1 MSYCDGLLIY
11 LINLINRLQL
21 EENSAVRLVTPSL
34 PPSPAP
40 VGWLEGGTLHRSPIP
55 RRLHWLAVRF
65 RSIFK
70 ILLLTYK
77 ALSGLVLLRPWNMA
91 LFIICKTLKKE
102 GHAFRN
108 IGKNI
113 YIFPT
118 VKSALHFLSY
128 TFTYCWLESFI
139 RIRYFF
145 FVRWSL
151 LQK

>member
-34 PPSPAP
+34 PPSSAP
-40 VGWLEGGTLHRSPIP
+40 LGWLEGGTLHRSPIR

-77 ALSGLVLLRPWNMA
+77 ALSGLVLLRPWNMT
-91 LFIICKTLKKE
+91 LFIICKTLKK
-102 GHAFRN
+102 GGRAFRN

-118 VKSALHFLSY
+118 VKSTLLLLFY
-128 TFTYCWLESFI
+128 IFNYCWLDLFLGSGASF
-139 RIRYFF
+139 
-145 FVRWSL
+145 L
-151 LQK
+151 

>member
-11 LINLINRLQL
+11 LINQINRLQL

-77 ALSGLVLLRPWNMA
+77 ALSGLVLLRTWNMA
-91 LFIICKTLKKE
+91 LFIICKTLKK
-102 GHAFRN
+102 GGRAFRN

-118 VKSALHFLSY
+118 VKSTLLLLFY
-128 TFTYCWLESFI
+128 VFNYCSLDLLLGSGT
-139 RIRYFF
+139 
-145 FVRWSL
+145 SL
-151 LQK
+151 L